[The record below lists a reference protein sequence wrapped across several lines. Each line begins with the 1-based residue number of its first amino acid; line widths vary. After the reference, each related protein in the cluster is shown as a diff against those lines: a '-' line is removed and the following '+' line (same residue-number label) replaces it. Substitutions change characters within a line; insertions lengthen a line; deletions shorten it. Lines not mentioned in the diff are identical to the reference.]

1 MNISMRRS
9 SSSLIKN
16 CLPSAPVKALPVN
29 SSVWSTI
36 SGNKMELMN
45 YVVPKLKHK
54 ELKYHLGTGHFK
66 KHEEGKLENDNSSW
80 VDFSLLGICS
90 LHIYVVK
97 H

>member
-9 SSSLIKN
+9 SSSL

-45 YVVPKLKHK
+45 YVVPKLKNK

-66 KHEEGKLENDNSSW
+66 KHEEGKLEKDNSSW
-80 VDFSLLGICS
+80 VHFSEYVLY
-90 LHIYVVK
+90 IYML
-97 H
+97 